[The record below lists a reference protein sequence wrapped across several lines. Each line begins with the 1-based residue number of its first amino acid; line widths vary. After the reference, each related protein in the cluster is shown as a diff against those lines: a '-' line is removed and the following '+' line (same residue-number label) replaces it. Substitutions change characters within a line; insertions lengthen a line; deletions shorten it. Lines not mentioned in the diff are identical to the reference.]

1 MSTQAKNLLPN
12 ASFELDF
19 GDHVCTNSQRHPRNS
34 GQAQRLALDQRPIDP
49 SQSRVRPGR

>member
-19 GDHVCTNSQRHPRNS
+19 GDHVCTNSQRRPRNS

-49 SQSRVRPGR
+49 SQSRVRLGR